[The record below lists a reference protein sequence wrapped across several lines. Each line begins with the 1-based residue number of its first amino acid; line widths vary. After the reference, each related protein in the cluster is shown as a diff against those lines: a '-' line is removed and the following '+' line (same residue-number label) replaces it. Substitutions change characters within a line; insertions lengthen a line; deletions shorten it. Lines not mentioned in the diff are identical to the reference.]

1 MQNSNPRSG
10 SSENS
15 PKGSV
20 PSPRSLQSQKS
31 SGALNYSPESNAG
44 KMFDKKPQSKLSNL
58 SEKRNGRTLDV
69 SQHVQQLQE
78 ELRRARD
85 ERTRALEDLE
95 ELRSNKKLLAHSNKE
110 EMEVLEKKVEKA
122 KESEKKMLESLIYQ
136 TKQLEQTKILLE
148 EAKLEAQA
156 LKDSIKTLDE
166 DSSRN
171 NRENVEMRQN
181 SFRDLIRA
189 QEEIVEL
196 RNELKLAIEAE
207 EKSKKAMDDLA
218 MALKEV
224 TTEANQTKTRLSTL
238 QSEFDKL
245 KLEAE
250 RPKPLGKITDDKLRA
265 MVEESEK
272 MKQEAEDLISVWQEK
287 ENGLLSCMKVSED
300 ELAELKLENSKL
312 RESLKGAREETS
324 KLRDIV
330 KHAVNEST
338 VVKDALEIVRTEN
351 SQLQDLL
358 AEKETSLQN
367 IKQEYE
373 CLKVSEAAAT
383 DSVKELKGFIAA
395 SSTVVDST
403 LDEVTEFES
412 KKIVKSPSYSSLGG
426 DTKISGHSRR
436 HSVAVGPGM
445 FRASTLRVDT
455 HPMEHKERLFSSYSN
470 VSQSRV
476 PSSIYD
482 EDRETPRSVDFDH
495 IAENQLNGT
504 NHEKGQKKKKHMLK
518 RFGEMLRRRSFHR

>member
-20 PSPRSLQSQKS
+20 SSPRSLQSQKS
-31 SGALNYSPESNAG
+31 SEALNYSPASNAG
-44 KMFDKKPQSKLSNL
+44 KMFDRKPQSKLSNL

-69 SQHVQQLQE
+69 SQHVHQLQE

-110 EMEVLEKKVEKA
+110 EMEVLEKKMEKT
-122 KESEKKMLESLIYQ
+122 KESERKMLESLIYQ

-181 SFRDLIRA
+181 SSRDLIRA
-189 QEEIVEL
+189 QEEIAKL

-224 TTEANQTKTRLSTL
+224 TTEANQTKARLTTI

-245 KLEAE
+245 KLEVE
-250 RPKPLGKITDDKLRA
+250 KPKPLGKITDDKLRA

-383 DSVKELKGFIAA
+383 DSVKELKELIVA

-403 LDEVTEFES
+403 VDEVTES
-412 KKIVKSPSYSSLGG
+412 KKVMKSPSLSSLGG
-426 DTKISGHSRR
+426 DTKIPGHSRR
-436 HSVAVGPGM
+436 HSVAVGLGM
-445 FRASTLRVDT
+445 FKSSTLRVDT
-455 HPMEHKERLFSSYSN
+455 HPMEHEERLFSSYSN

-482 EDRETPRSVDFDH
+482 EDSETPRSVDFDH
-495 IAENQLNGT
+495 IAGNQLNGT
-504 NHEKGQKKKKHMLK
+504 NREKGQKKKKHMLK